1 MDASQPWRKTLELIN
16 NEMTAGHYILGM
28 FHQALRGTARHQ
40 GPFYKVRPHSY
51 VYIYIW
57 WLYPLWLYMMV
68 IHIQIWRFKRM
79 NAMVISIYSPKNI
92 HLYIY
97 KSMVISSK
105 KINKSSPSDLHHT
118 SALNPA
124 NSRKPHRTTTSGC
137 QNSGRNLGTSVP
149 EKEHFQYT

>member
-51 VYIYIW
+51 VYIYIYDGYILYGYIW
-57 WLYPLWLYMMV
+57 WLYIYKYDGLKEWMLWLYPY
-68 IHIQIWRFKRM
+68 ILQKT
-79 NAMVISIYSPKNI
+79 SI
-92 HLYIY
+92 YIY